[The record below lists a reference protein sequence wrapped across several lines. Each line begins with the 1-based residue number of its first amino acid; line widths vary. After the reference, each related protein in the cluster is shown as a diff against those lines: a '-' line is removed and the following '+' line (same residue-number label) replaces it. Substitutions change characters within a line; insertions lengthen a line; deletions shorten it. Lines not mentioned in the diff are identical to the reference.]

1 MSERMRWHGGLLALC
16 LILLAPLLLVDVP
29 PLLDYPN
36 HLARLQVLAMGADD
50 PVLSQ
55 FYAPRWGIIPDMG
68 IDVLGLALVPLLP
81 VHIAGRVILGI
92 VLLLPVLG
100 TAAYSR
106 ALHGRTPWALGGGLL
121 AYSGTFLLG
130 FLNFT
135 AAIGLALL
143 FAAAWL
149 RWREDHPAPVVLLAI
164 PAAVALFFCHLMGLL
179 FFGLLIGAHEAAAL
193 WPARADHRVLL
204 LSAVRRLGAGAAVF
218 AVPVTLYAMSDLG
231 AMRGEAV
238 FLPPAAKAAQLM
250 MPLTNYSL
258 PLDGATVVLIALILV
273 ASRWRV
279 PLSAGIA
286 IAVLALLYAAAP
298 FAFKGTFSLD
308 TRLVVMLGFLLFAGI
323 APISSPPV
331 SASARC
337 FGVLLVLVFA
347 VRMTVLGMI
356 WYGHNQDIASL
367 RATIA
372 PVPPGAT
379 VFVSTSRPSGNAAR
393 LSDGAR
399 TDIHLPALLL
409 IERRAWWPFL
419 FDNVSQQ
426 PIETRAPY
434 AGLAERVG
442 AMVDLNAVTPRDL
455 CGFDFLLTLSDGG
468 ATLSK
473 LAPDPVCA
481 PPVEPQP
488 ERTGHDLVDRR
499 P

>member
-1 MSERMRWHGGLLALC
+1 MRWHGSLLALC

-36 HLARLQVLAMGADD
+36 HLARLLVLATGTDD

-55 FYAPRWGIIPDMG
+55 FYAPRWGIIPDVG
-68 IDVLGLALVPLLP
+68 IDVLGLALLPLLP
-81 VHIAGRVILGI
+81 VHVAGRVILGI

-106 ALHGRTPWALGGGLL
+106 ALHGRTTWWALGGGLL

-149 RWREDHPAPVVLLAI
+149 RWREDHPVPMIFLAI

-179 FFGLLIGAHEAAAL
+179 FFALLIGAHEAAAL
-193 WPARADHRVLL
+193 WSARANGHVFLQ
-204 LSAVRRLGAGAAVF
+204 SAIRRLGAGVAVF

-238 FLPPAAKAAQLM
+238 FLPPAAKLAQLM

-258 PLDGATVVLIALILV
+258 PLDAATAVVIALILM
-273 ASRWRV
+273 AARWRV

-323 APISSPPV
+323 APIISPPV
-331 SASARC
+331 FPSARR
-337 FGVLLVLVFA
+337 FGVLLLLVFA
-347 VRMTVLGMI
+347 VRMTVLGMV
-356 WYGHNQDIASL
+356 WYGHNQEIASL
-367 RATIA
+367 RAAIA

-379 VFVSTSRPSGNAAR
+379 VFVSTSRPSGAAAR

-419 FDNVSQQ
+419 FDNPSQQ

-442 AMVDLNAVTPRDL
+442 AMADLNAVTPRDL
-455 CGFDFLLTLSDGG
+455 CGFDFLLTLSDSG

-481 PPVEPQP
+481 PPAEPQP